1 MKKLALSAI
10 AITALLFSCKDEE
23 TTVEHP
29 HLSISMNHNIDGETL
44 EFDTLKY
51 VNAVGHKYEVQTLKY
66 FISNIQLH
74 KSNGTAISINGP
86 FYIDAEDASTLN
98 LDAHVDVTEGSY
110 DKISLTFGLDSLTN
124 QSNTLTS
131 TEALSM
137 AWPDQ
142 MGGGYHYMKFEGQY
156 DSLQLGPIK
165 NFAVHTGAT
174 MGTPYHVDIEIPNS
188 EFSVGDKDI
197 SIKLDMNM
205 NEWFTDPNNYN
216 FADFG
221 TMIMMEMSAQMQ
233 LKANGAT
240 VFTSTVQVQ

>member
-1 MKKLALSAI
+1 MKKLALSLFAI
-10 AITALLFSCKDEE
+10 SALLFSCEDEE
-23 TTVEHP
+23 PTVEHP
-29 HLSISMNHNIDGETL
+29 HLSLSVTHNVDGAEL
-44 EFDTLKY
+44 LFDSLNY

-74 KSNGTAISINGP
+74 KSNGAIVNAKGP

-98 LDAHVDVTEGSY
+98 LDEHIDVTEGSY
-110 DKISLTFGLDSLTN
+110 DKITLTFGLDSVTN

-131 TEALSM
+131 TEAINM
-137 AWPDQ
+137 AWPAQ

-156 DSLQLGPIK
+156 DSLELGTIK

-188 EFSVGDKDI
+188 NFSVGDKDI
-197 SIKLDMNM
+197 SIALNMNL

-216 FADFG
+216 FDDFSP
-221 TMIMMEMSAQMQ
+221 MIMMEMGAQMQ
-233 LKANGAT
+233 LKANGT
-240 VFTSTVQVQ
+240 SVFTSTKQ